1 MQETDTQ
8 PKEEEEKVVPFFL
21 GEILKEC
28 NALDDQPPVETKS
41 TRKIIELEDKRIVEY
56 PRALLSELSDKEKEN
71 RRKEDQM
78 EAEAR
83 AARKE
88 KLEKI
93 YQQEMEVSK
102 VNRMKLLYDWKI
114 IMRIAKI
121 DEIRKYLTLY
131 MQIFE
136 RDLDDK
142 DAILQMLDRDIIE
155 AEDHYNI
162 ALTNHFIHVKQLVSL
177 QDSRIKGLFREFEI
191 DVTELETEFLT
202 EFTELK
208 KHFELEQREI
218 TKMFR
223 NILEEYK
230 KKFKEIAKEFQDVD
244 GGNQTRINEEYSRIQ
259 DAIRKTGAD
268 VHNKFA
274 GEMTEIKT
282 KSEEENK
289 KDQEGIQRL
298 IQLDK
303 EVAAL
308 KKKFDKQNEDLKQ
321 YKIKIKQNNE
331 DWDSKNEN
339 LKSEKE
345 KIMRSY
351 RFLKDKLIAFRN
363 DQKDKLKRLV
373 KNSFD
378 CETKLK
384 NYIKLA
390 EKILKLAEIS
400 RRLEIEREKILPY
413 YENSNAKKDTEEE
426 EEIAQGKSKNNII
439 PIAGVDPS
447 LYEEIE
453 SLQNFWKRYNK
464 VKLDVIAIKKQKAE
478 IECNNEFLKNCL
490 QNFYDGFHVNN
501 VVMTN
506 ANPLLVVVKKEE
518 DEDPKNLCNLPG
530 RQGALVYQ
538 ECNNIVDD
546 VGKQRRF
553 ALGA

>member
-1 MQETDTQ
+1 MQTTE
-8 PKEEEEKVVPFFL
+8 PNEKQSEPIPVFL
-21 GEILKEC
+21 LGQVLKEC
-28 NALDDQPPVETKS
+28 NAQTDETAAAAAPEKIK
-41 TRKIIELEDKRIVEY
+41 RKEIEYEDRRIVEY
-56 PRALLSELSDKEKEN
+56 PRALLSELSEADKAK
-71 RRKEDQM
+71 RKQEDDK

-83 AARKE
+83 MARKE

-93 YQQEMEVSK
+93 YEQEVEMSK

-142 DAILQMLDRDIIE
+142 DAVLQMLDRDILE

-177 QDSRIKGLFREFEI
+177 QDSRIKGLFREFEL
-191 DVTELETEFLT
+191 DVTELENEFTTEFN
-202 EFTELK
+202 ELK

-218 TKMFR
+218 KRMFN
-223 NILEEYK
+223 NILQEYK
-230 KKFKEIAKEFQDVD
+230 AKFSEIEKEFHEADSI
-244 GGNQTRINEEYSRIQ
+244 NQQKINEEYSRIQ
-259 DAIRKTGAD
+259 ESIRKAGAD

-274 GEMTEIKT
+274 SEMAEIKQ

-289 KDQEGIQRL
+289 KDADGINKL
-298 IQLDK
+298 MALDK
-303 EVAAL
+303 EVAVL
-308 KKKFDKQNEDLKQ
+308 KKKFDKQTEDYKQ
-321 YKIKIKQNNE
+321 YKIKIKQNND
-331 DWDSKNEN
+331 DWESKNDN
-339 LKSEKE
+339 LKKEKE

-363 DQKDKLKRLV
+363 NQKEKLKKLV

-384 NYIKLA
+384 NFIKLA

-400 RRLEIEREKILPY
+400 RRLEIEKEKILPY
-413 YENSNAKKDTEEE
+413 YENSNKKKETEEE
-426 EEIAQGKSKNNII
+426 EEIKKEEIKNMLFDIKGI
-439 PIAGVDPS
+439 EPV

-453 SLQNFWKRYNK
+453 SLQNFWKRFNK
-464 VKLDVIAIKKQKAE
+464 VKLDVIAIKKQKTE
-478 IECNNEFLKNCL
+478 IEQRNDYLKNCL
-490 QNFYDGFHVNN
+490 QQFYDGFHVNN

-506 ANPLLVVVKKEE
+506 ENPLLIIRPTDKDYTERNLAEKE
-518 DEDPKNLCNLPG
+518 G
-530 RQGALVYQ
+530 SRVYQ
-538 ECNNIVDD
+538 EVNHIVNDTY
-546 VGKQRRF
+546 KQRRF
-553 ALGA
+553 ALNS